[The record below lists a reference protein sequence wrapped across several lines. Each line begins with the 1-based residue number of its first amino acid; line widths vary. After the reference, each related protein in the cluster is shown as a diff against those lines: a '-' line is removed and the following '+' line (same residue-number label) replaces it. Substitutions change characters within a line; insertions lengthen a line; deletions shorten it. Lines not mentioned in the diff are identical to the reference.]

1 MSIVYTADIFCDGEC
16 CNQWVH
22 GIALSHNDGLS
33 RRAHKTAK
41 KQGWG
46 RVVAP
51 NGKLLDLCP
60 RCFREW
66 KEYALERKVQ
76 SKELPSAE
84 GADQAPRRLQDYAR
98 LR

>member
-1 MSIVYTADIFCDGEC
+1 MSTVYTADIFCDGEEC
-16 CNQWVH
+16 SQWAH
-22 GIALSHNDGLS
+22 GAAMSTTTGIS
-33 RRAHKTAK
+33 RHARKAAK
-41 KQGWG
+41 QQKWG

-66 KEYALERKVQ
+66 KEHAMECKVQ
-76 SKELPSAE
+76 SKGLPSTE
-84 GADQAPRRLQDYAR
+84 GAEQAPRRLQDYAR